1 MIVKVGDRVRFLNDV
16 GGGTVTRIKDK
27 TAYVLI
33 EEGFE
38 IPVNVSELVIVNS
51 KDNSEKK
58 EDKPKPNVQYN
69 TDFQVSYNYSEREE
83 SSFDEFETSIINK
96 SANTNESVQNY
107 PLENNEKEF
116 YLALVSEKTNKNS
129 EESIKLYLINNSEY
143 YLLYSVGVFEGND
156 HALLDAGML
165 EPQVKVFISEIAKET
180 FPSFNGLSCQA
191 IKYKKGI
198 FEPVNLI
205 DEELKIKSYKLMS
218 SSTFKENDYFDFPAW
233 LLPLES
239 NFNDEEKIQ
248 ISPEIVSKVIA
259 EKEKATQDNSKRFK
273 KRPEPTLIEVDLH
286 INQLVDDSKG
296 MTNTEM
302 LAIQLSKFRSEL
314 ENAISEK
321 THRIVFI
328 HGIGSGTLKMAIR
341 KELEDHYSHYEF
353 QDASYKEYGYGA
365 TMVILRRG

>member
-1 MIVKVGDRVRFLNDV
+1 MSVKVGDSVRFLNDV
-16 GGGTVTRIKDK
+16 GGGTVTRIKEK

-38 IPVNVSELVIVNS
+38 IPVNLSELVIVNS
-51 KDNSEKK
+51 KESSEKK
-58 EDKPKPNVQYN
+58 EDQPKPNVQYN

-83 SSFDEFETSIINK
+83 SSFDEFESTTINK
-96 SANTNESVQNY
+96 TDESIESTQNQSFD
-107 PLENNEKEF
+107 NNGKEF
-116 YLALVSEKTNKNS
+116 YLAFVSEKTKKNPD
-129 EESIKLYLINNSEY
+129 ESVKLYLINNSEY
-143 YLLYSVGVFEGND
+143 YLLYSIGIFEGND

-180 FPSFNGLSCQA
+180 FPSLKGLSCQA

-198 FEPVNLI
+198 FEPVNTI
-205 DEELKIKSYKLMS
+205 DEELKIKSYKLLTDN
-218 SSTFKENDYFDFPAW
+218 TFKSNDYFDLPAW

-239 NFNDEEKIQ
+239 NFNDDEKVQ

-259 EKEKATQDNSKRFK
+259 EKEKLTEDKSKRFK
-273 KRPEPTLIEVDLH
+273 KRPEPVLVEVDLH

-302 LAIQLSKFRSEL
+302 LAIQLGKFRSEL
-314 ENAISEK
+314 EKAISEK

-328 HGIGSGTLKMAIR
+328 HGIGNGTLKLAIR
-341 KELEDHYSHYEF
+341 KELEEHYSHFQY
-353 QDASYKEYGYGA
+353 QDASYQEYGYGA
-365 TMVILRRG
+365 TMVILRR